1 MVSTG
6 PLVDFKLRPIPF
18 SEIPALAT
26 LECAGICVQAR
37 EVGGDYYDFLNFG
50 QGRLGLVVGDISG
63 KGIAAALLMANL
75 QANLRSQFAVAL
87 EDPCH
92 FMPLVNRLFYES
104 TADHHY
110 ATLFFA
116 IYEDNVKR
124 LRYANCGHMPALL
137 LRNDGKIER
146 LDATGTVVGLFEEWD
161 CGIEERTLAS
171 GDTLLLYTDGV
182 TEASNDAGEEFGE
195 QRLAETLLR
204 NRALSAQA
212 VMEKLVEEI
221 RRFSSVEQAD
231 DLTLI
236 VAKLRTSSTV

>member
-1 MVSTG
+1 
-6 PLVDFKLRPIPF
+6 
-18 SEIPALAT
+18 
-26 LECAGICVQAR
+26 
-37 EVGGDYYDFLNFG
+37 
-50 QGRLGLVVGDISG
+50 
-63 KGIAAALLMANL
+63 MANL

-116 IYEDNVKR
+116 IYEDNLKR

-137 LRNDGKIER
+137 LRNDGNIER

-182 TEASNDAGEEFGE
+182 TEASAAEVHAHPDCSVFVHEHVDVMIAAPDGAELLA
-195 QRLAETLLR
+195 RLLAEVVSRMLR
-204 NRALSAQA
+204 HRAP
-212 VMEKLVEEI
+212 
-221 RRFSSVEQAD
+221 
-231 DLTLI
+231 
-236 VAKLRTSSTV
+236 